1 MNSQKVDNQLNLALD
16 STVQEREKTIDLN
29 VGFDEA
35 SGLWELILK
44 YSGDLSILEETYLAS
59 VTYLLNGYAIIR
71 IQEEYIDELVQYPQ
85 IEFIEKPRGIYWGQ
99 GQELVDTCIYQVK
112 RPPYTLTGKGILI
125 AVIDSGIDY
134 AHPEFLNPEG
144 TTRIEVIWDQTIEGK
159 PPIGYQR
166 GTLYTKEQIDEA
178 LQQGNDRL
186 SVVPSVDLSGHGTHV
201 AGICAGNSGVAPE
214 SQIVIVKLG
223 TPSKRSFPRTT
234 ELMEAVNFVTQFAL
248 ERRMPIA
255 INLSF
260 GNNYGGHDGSSLLE
274 TYLNDIA
281 SIGRMVISCGS
292 GNEGS
297 TGRHYGGQLLEG
309 ENATIQL
316 SISEYESSM
325 NLQIWKSYADQF
337 RVYVSSP
344 SNVRVGPINQVLGT
358 QRFRLG
364 TTNLLLYFGEPA
376 PYNRDQ
382 EIYIEWIPEGDYID
396 EGIWTIELEAERI
409 VTGQYDMWLPVAEAT
424 GTRSRFLFTN
434 EERTLTIPSTAEKVI
449 TVGAYNS
456 ELDAI
461 APFSGRGYTRRNQIK
476 PDISAPGVNILSA
489 SPGGGYSVR
498 SGTSMATPFVT
509 GSSALLMEYG
519 IINGNDPYLYGEK
532 VKAYLLR
539 GARELPVLE
548 SYPNQIL
555 GYGALCLRDSIP

>member
-456 ELDAI
+456 ELDAL

-555 GYGALCLRDSIP
+555 GYGVLCLRDSIP

>member
-112 RPPYTLTGKGILI
+112 RPPYNLTGKGILI

-144 TTRIEVIWDQTIEGK
+144 TTRIEVIWDQTIEGN
-159 PPIGYQR
+159 PPVGYQR

-456 ELDAI
+456 ELDAL

-509 GSSALLMEYG
+509 GASALLMEYG

>member
-456 ELDAI
+456 ELDAL

-509 GSSALLMEYG
+509 GASALLMEYG

-555 GYGALCLRDSIP
+555 GYGVLCLRDSIP

>member
-112 RPPYTLTGKGILI
+112 RPPYNLTGKGILI

-144 TTRIEVIWDQTIEGK
+144 TTRIEVIWDQTIEGN
-159 PPIGYQR
+159 PPVGYQR

-456 ELDAI
+456 ELDAL

-509 GSSALLMEYG
+509 GASALLMEYG

-555 GYGALCLRDSIP
+555 GYGVLCLRDSIP

>member
-59 VTYLLNGYAIIR
+59 ITYLLNGYAIIR

-144 TTRIEVIWDQTIEGK
+144 TTRIEVIWDQTIEGN
-159 PPIGYQR
+159 PPVGYQR

-456 ELDAI
+456 ELDAL

-509 GSSALLMEYG
+509 GASALLMEYG

-555 GYGALCLRDSIP
+555 GYGVLCLRDSIP

>member
-59 VTYLLNGYAIIR
+59 ITYLLNGYAIIR

-297 TGRHYGGQLLEG
+297 NGRHYGGQLLEG

-424 GTRSRFLFTN
+424 GTMSRFLFTN
-434 EERTLTIPSTAEKVI
+434 EEKTLTIPSTAEKVI

-509 GSSALLMEYG
+509 GASALLMEYG

>member
-144 TTRIEVIWDQTIEGK
+144 TTRIEVIWDQTIEGN
-159 PPIGYQR
+159 PPVGYQR

-456 ELDAI
+456 ELDAL

-509 GSSALLMEYG
+509 GASALLMEYG

-555 GYGALCLRDSIP
+555 GYGVLCLRDSIP